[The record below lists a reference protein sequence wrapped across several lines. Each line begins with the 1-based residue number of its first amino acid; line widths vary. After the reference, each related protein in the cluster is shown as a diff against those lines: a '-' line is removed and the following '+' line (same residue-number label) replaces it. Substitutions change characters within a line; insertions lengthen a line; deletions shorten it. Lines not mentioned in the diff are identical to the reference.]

1 MRGRLGLAVFK
12 GVMALCRLIIQALSE
27 GLQLV
32 SKDSVEDGIKKNSG
46 FLTWGYL
53 RDISAI
59 IFLFVCAYRI
69 AVMDVVVDLTGF
81 SFTDVLSMFLAMS
94 AIALSAAFYFKAD
107 ESSQGFYNNTYHFTK
122 DVSEILGRIE
132 SGFGEKLRHID
143 EGYSGLSQK
152 FDRMPFDKSAA
163 KADEETKEAEI
174 QEQEAQRQNIIEDLM
189 KRAHLAGEEKREL
202 VSRLSQLSSELDR
215 SRAELH
221 AFREGVSND
230 NQEPYVFDGFRNYIV
245 PFLRRH
251 FTGSYKAAPLPVV
264 ANRFK
269 RVLNDAEFDSHDVQ
283 YMENNGLLREGRLTD
298 KGSKLIKNLLVQEL

>member
-1 MRGRLGLAVFK
+1 
-12 GVMALCRLIIQALSE
+12 MALCRLIIQALSE
-27 GLQLV
+27 GLQLA
-32 SKDSVEDGIKKNSG
+32 SKESVEDGIKTTSG
-46 FLTWGYL
+46 FLTWGNL
-53 RDISAI
+53 RDVSVI

-69 AVMDVVVDLTGF
+69 AVMDVIVDLTGF
-81 SFTDVLSMFLAMS
+81 SFTDVLSMFLAIS

-152 FDRMPFDKSAA
+152 FDRMPFDKVAA

-174 QEQEAQRQNIIEDLM
+174 QEQEAERQDIIEGLM
-189 KRAHLAGEEKREL
+189 KRAHLADEERSEL
-202 VSRLSQLSSELDR
+202 VSRLSQLSNELDR

-221 AFREGVSND
+221 SFREGVSND
-230 NQEPYVFDGFRNYIV
+230 EHGSYVSDGFRTYIV

-251 FTGSYKAAPLPVV
+251 YTGAFKTAPQRVI

-269 RVLNDAEFDSHDVQ
+269 RVLDDVEFDSHDVQ

-298 KGSKLIKNLLVQEL
+298 KGSKFIKNLLAQEL